1 MTVRILTGDCR
12 DVLRT
17 LPDESVHCVV
27 TSPPYWG
34 LRDYQVAGQLGL
46 ERLWP
51 EYVEHVVAIFR
62 EVRRVLRHDGTLWL
76 NLGDCYAT
84 GAVAVG
90 EHPGGGKQGA
100 RWAGSSP
107 ERGERCRALRDGS
120 HAGKHTAIAA
130 IGPMTQPNRLPQPG
144 LKPKDLVGM
153 PWRVAFALQ
162 ADGWWLRQNVVW
174 HKLQPMPENVE
185 DRPTTAHE
193 FVFLLSR
200 SRHYFYD
207 AEAVK
212 EPVTGGAHRRK
223 AGPNSRARVDRVPGA
238 RKAATGP
245 KSAAAGSGIKANE
258 SFHAAG
264 GELVDTRN
272 LRSVWSLGTEP
283 LRDEHF
289 AAFPTRLVEPCI
301 LAGCPAGGTVLDP
314 FGGAGTTGLVAD
326 RLGRDAILIELNP
339 AYAAMAERRIAAA
352 RSGPVERAR
361 LRHVHKPA
369 DHGPLFAPPLQ
380 AAE

>member
-12 DVLRT
+12 TVLKT
-17 LPDESVHCVV
+17 LPEESIHCVV

-46 ERLWP
+46 ERTWP
-51 EYVEHVVAIFR
+51 EYVEHVVAVFR
-62 EVRRVLRHDGTLWL
+62 EVRRVLRRDGTLWL

-84 GAVAVG
+84 GAGSVG
-90 EHPGGGKQGA
+90 DHPGGGKQGA
-100 RWAGSSP
+100 RWSGSSP
-107 ERGERCRALRDGS
+107 SRGERCRALRDGS
-120 HAGKHTAIAA
+120 HNGKHTAIAA
-130 IGPMTQPNRLPQPG
+130 TGPMTQPNRLPQPG

-174 HKLQPMPENVE
+174 HKLQPMPENVD

-193 FVFLLSR
+193 FVFLLTKAR
-200 SRHYFYD
+200 RYFYD

-212 EPVTGGAHRRK
+212 EPVSGGAHKRK
-223 AGPNSRARVDRVPGA
+223 AGPNSRAYVDRVPGE

-245 KSAAAGSGIKANE
+245 KSAPHGIGIRANE

-264 GELVDTRN
+264 GELVETRN

-283 LRDEHF
+283 LRDEHY

-301 LAGCPAGGTVLDP
+301 KAGCPAGGTVLDP
-314 FGGAGTTGLVAD
+314 FFGAGTTGIVAD
-326 RLGRDAILIELNP
+326 RLGRDCVGIELNP
-339 AYAAMAERRIAAA
+339 EYAAMARRRLERDA
-352 RSGPVERAR
+352 GM
-361 LRHVHKPA
+361 
-369 DHGPLFAPPLQ
+369 FASFTE

>member
-12 DVLRT
+12 DVLTT
-17 LPDESVHCVV
+17 LSDESVHCVV

-34 LRDYQVAGQLGL
+34 LRDYQVTGQLGL
-46 ERLWP
+46 ERTWP
-51 EYVEHVVAIFR
+51 EYVDDLVGIFR
-62 EVRRVLRHDGTLWL
+62 EVRRVLRADGTLWL

-84 GAVAVG
+84 GAGAVG
-90 EHPGGGKQGA
+90 GHPGGGKQGA
-100 RWAGSSP
+100 RWAGASP

-162 ADGWWLRQNVVW
+162 ADGWWLRQNIVW
-174 HKLQPMPENVE
+174 HKLQPMPENVG

-193 FVFLLSR
+193 FVFLLSK
-200 SRHYFYD
+200 SRRYFYD
-207 AEAVK
+207 AEAVM

-223 AGPNSRARVDRVPGA
+223 AGPNSRAAVDRVPGA

-245 KSAAAGSGIKANE
+245 KSAAAGSGIKAND

-264 GELVDTRN
+264 GELVEARN

-283 LRDEHF
+283 LRDEHY

-301 LAGCPAGGTVLDP
+301 KAGCPAGGTVLDP
-314 FGGAGTTGLVAD
+314 FFGAGTTGLVAD
-326 RLGRDAILIELNP
+326 RLGRDCIGIELNP
-339 AYAAMAERRIAAA
+339 EYAAMARRRLERDA
-352 RSGPVERAR
+352 GM
-361 LRHVHKPA
+361 
-369 DHGPLFAPPLQ
+369 FASFAE

>member
-1 MTVRILTGDCR
+1 MV
-12 DVLRT
+12 
-17 LPDESVHCVV
+17 S
-27 TSPPYWG
+27 SPPYWG
-34 LRDYQVAGQLGL
+34 LRDYGVEGQLGL
-46 ERLWP
+46 ERTWS
-51 EYVEHVVAIFR
+51 EYVERLVGVFR
-62 EVRRVLRHDGTLWL
+62 EVRRVLRADGTLWL

-84 GAVAVG
+84 GAGAVG
-90 EHPGGGKQGA
+90 QHPGSGAQGA
-100 RWAGSSP
+100 RWAGATP

-120 HAGKHTAIAA
+120 HAGKHTAMSA

-144 LKPKDLVGM
+144 LKPKDLVGI

-162 ADGWWLRQNVVW
+162 DDGWWLRRDIVW
-174 HKLQPMPENVE
+174 HKLQPMPENVL

-193 FVFLLSR
+193 YVFLLTR
-200 SRHYFYD
+200 SRRYHYD

-223 AGPNSRARVDRVPGA
+223 PGPGSRANLDRVPRS

-245 KSAAAGSGIKANE
+245 KSAPPGSRIKANE

-283 LRDEHF
+283 LREEHY

-339 AYAAMAERRIAAA
+339 AYVAMAERRIAAA
-352 RSGPVERAR
+352 RLGPVERAR
-361 LRHVHKPA
+361 IRHAHRRVE
-369 DHGPLFAPPLQ
+369 HGPLFAV